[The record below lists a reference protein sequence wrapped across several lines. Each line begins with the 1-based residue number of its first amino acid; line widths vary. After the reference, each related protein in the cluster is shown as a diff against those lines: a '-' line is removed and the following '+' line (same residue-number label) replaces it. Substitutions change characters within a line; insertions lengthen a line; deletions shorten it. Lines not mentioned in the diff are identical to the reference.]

1 MVSGVPGISLHSAVG
16 VESLVLPGPHLLCAC
31 NARINAACGGE
42 ARGRRGRGA
51 ELWDRWVLS
60 YCGTRPLIFRE
71 LCFPRKVNT
80 SRLPSLIST
89 PPSPLR
95 LPPPPPPAAAPGDLQ
110 PWREK
115 GGGGGGRQGE
125 RNWDDEVRWRGR
137 REKRREVLQTKVMK
151 SDPGG
156 RTRRE
161 RRTGGGGRGVRGGE
175 RCDPGF

>member
-16 VESLVLPGPHLLCAC
+16 VESLVLPGPHLLGAC

-89 PPSPLR
+89 PPSQLR

-110 PWREK
+110 PWRE
-115 GGGGGGRQGE
+115 RRVEEEEEDRE
-125 RNWDDEVRWRGR
+125 RET
-137 REKRREVLQTKVMK
+137 EMMK
-151 SDPGG
+151 SD
-156 RTRRE
+156 E
-161 RRTGGGGRGVRGGE
+161 GGE
-175 RCDPGF
+175 ERKEEGGVAN

>member
-51 ELWDRWVLS
+51 ALWDRWVLS

-110 PWREK
+110 PWRE
-115 GGGGGGRQGE
+115 RRVEEEEEDRE
-125 RNWDDEVRWRGR
+125 RET
-137 REKRREVLQTKVMK
+137 EMMK
-151 SDPGG
+151 SDEGGEERKGG
-156 RTRRE
+156 RCCKLR
-161 RRTGGGGRGVRGGE
+161 
-175 RCDPGF
+175 